1 MLIRSQLN
9 VVLRKSGSLPETLA
23 VLFIAAVMHLA
34 AGRRA
39 RRLLDGVPEET
50 EAGQNGGSAGGKDV
64 KEFTVRA
71 VVAGLVIGAL
81 LCGSNMHFGLQ
92 TGLTSCCRLP
102 ELPRV
107 KA

>member
-1 MLIRSQLN
+1 M
-9 VVLRKSGSLPETLA
+9 
-23 VLFIAAVMHLA
+23 
-34 AGRRA
+34 
-39 RRLLDGVPEET
+39 PEET